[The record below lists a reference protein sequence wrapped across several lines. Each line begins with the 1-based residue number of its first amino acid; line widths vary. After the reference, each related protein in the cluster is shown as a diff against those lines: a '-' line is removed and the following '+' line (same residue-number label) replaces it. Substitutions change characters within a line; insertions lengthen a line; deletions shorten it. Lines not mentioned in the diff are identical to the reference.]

1 MTLTFARCD
10 CRLFFASVVSDMR
23 LEKHTLTPLNWFHI
37 SLDVVLISTSI
48 SSLSRWEAARWLCEC
63 KMLSSENL
71 DHDSGR
77 ESLDGWGKGMG
88 GDVGEEERQ
97 RFFNLFFNQP
107 SRSDC
112 LLCTQ

>member
-23 LEKHTLTPLNWFHI
+23 LEKHMLTPLNWFHI

-88 GDVGEEERQ
+88 GDEGEEERQ
-97 RFFNLFFNQP
+97 RFWKRVQPFF
-107 SRSDC
+107 
-112 LLCTQ
+112 